1 MTMTATPC
9 FTIITSTWNAAAT
22 LPRLLDSLAAQ
33 TCHDFNWIV
42 QDGASS
48 DATLDIVERYRD
60 RLPEILTAS
69 GRDNGIYDAWNKAI
83 DRWQNKLGE
92 WVLFLGADDALA
104 GPAVLAAVK
113 EHLTGCP
120 ETVLYA
126 TGRMTLMD
134 YAQGTSHPADYPA
147 DCAERFR
154 QRFYG
159 MPLAHPATFHRRS
172 MLLQN
177 RFDTSFRI
185 AGDYDLV
192 LRTWTSPQQ
201 LQPLPLHVTV
211 MALGGISSSTETRQ
225 ACAREKRR
233 AICKN
238 LPFDKKAPCRYFVL
252 LADAYAFPAKIALK
266 NALQRFSAGKH
277 LWKLLHKL
285 HKRLA
290 G

>member
-1 MTMTATPC
+1 MTATPS

-33 TCHDFNWIV
+33 TCRDFNWIV

-48 DATLDIVERYRD
+48 DATLDIVEQYRD
-60 RLPEILTAS
+60 RLPEILTAG
-69 GRDNGIYDAWNKAI
+69 GRDGGIYDAWNKAI
-83 DRWQNKLGE
+83 DRWQDKLGD
-92 WVLFLGADDALA
+92 WILFLGADDALA
-104 GPAVLAAVK
+104 GPDVLAAVK
-113 EHLTGCP
+113 ERLTDCP

-126 TGRMTLMD
+126 VGGLTFTD
-134 YAQGTSHPADYPA
+134 YEQGTSRPADHPADY
-147 DCAERFR
+147 AEKFR

-185 AGDYDLV
+185 AGDYDFI

-201 LQPLPLHVTV
+201 LLPLPLHVTF
-211 MALGGISSSTETRQ
+211 MALGGISSSPAKQQ

-233 AICKN
+233 AIRKN
-238 LPFDKKAPCRYFVL
+238 LSFDGKAPFRYLVL
-252 LADAYAFPAKIALK
+252 LADAYTHPAKIALK
-266 NALQRFSAGKH
+266 NALQRFSAGRS
-277 LWKLLHKL
+277 LWQLLHKL
-285 HKRLA
+285 HKRLT